1 MTKTYY
7 EKVGRRYRPVAEYN
21 EDWMNS
27 FPQGTHLVMVYP
39 GGSSRRYNIDP
50 AYAALI
56 AASRTAEEAMCQA
69 LRNASEIQPT
79 TRALTPEQLTAWN
92 NLIEVMGDDA
102 RCLSRASSRDIA
114 EAGVRA
120 LQTEADRLLTNPAVR
135 LAYEQFL
142 MVAELTK
149 EHNE

>member
-1 MTKTYY
+1 MTKIYY

-21 EDWMNS
+21 EQWLDS
-27 FPQGTHLVMVYP
+27 FTQGTHLVMVYP

-50 AYAALI
+50 NYAALI

-69 LRNASEIQPT
+69 LRNASEIQPK
-79 TRALTPEQLTAWN
+79 TRALTPEQLAAWN

-142 MVAELTK
+142 MIAELTK

>member
-50 AYAALI
+50 NYAALI

-69 LRNASEIQPT
+69 LRNASEIQPK
-79 TRALTPEQLTAWN
+79 TRALTPEQMTAWN
-92 NLIEVMGDDA
+92 NLIEAMGDDA
-102 RCLSRASSRDIA
+102 RCLSGPSSRDIA

>member
-1 MTKTYY
+1 
-7 EKVGRRYRPVAEYN
+7 
-21 EDWMNS
+21 
-27 FPQGTHLVMVYP
+27 
-39 GGSSRRYNIDP
+39 
-50 AYAALI
+50 
-56 AASRTAEEAMCQA
+56 MCQA
-69 LRNASEIQPT
+69 LRNASEIQPK
-79 TRALTPEQLTAWN
+79 TRALTPEQMTAWN

-102 RCLSRASSRDIA
+102 RCLSGPSSRDIA